1 MYYHSKFLH
10 YHSLLSHNQPI
21 YHHSQFQILQSG
33 HYQGQNI
40 KQPQTH
46 TLSQY
51 FPFYFYLHFNLLF
64 NFICVFPCDNNIS
77 TCTEAS
83 Q

>member
-1 MYYHSKFLH
+1 MYYHSKFIH
-10 YHSLLSHNQPI
+10 YHNILSHNQPI
-21 YHHSQFQILQSG
+21 HHYSQFQILQSG
-33 HYQGQNI
+33 HYQEQNI

-51 FPFYFYLHFNLLF
+51 FPFFYLHFNLLF